1 MRYRCLS
8 SCSVVCQYFD
18 TGRIGFEKENLITG
32 YSEDL
37 LCHIPHW
44 LGDVGEVFM
53 WMSLL
58 FVRCVFF
65 PCILIPLCCYVHCEA
80 SLLSLSS
87 FFFCFPPFL
96 VRFVCSLGLGSGF
109 LIYYFLFTPCLF
121 PGSALSSFIF
131 TLFRSLG
138 PFFHILYF
146 AYSFAQPQCHHVH
159 WGFPPSLSAQ
169 FSL

>member
-18 TGRIGFEKENLITG
+18 TRRIGFEKENLITG

-58 FVRCVFF
+58 FVRCGFF
-65 PCILIPLCCYVHCEA
+65 PV
-80 SLLSLSS
+80 
-87 FFFCFPPFL
+87 F
-96 VRFVCSLGLGSGF
+96 
-109 LIYYFLFTPCLF
+109 
-121 PGSALSSFIF
+121 
-131 TLFRSLG
+131 
-138 PFFHILYF
+138 
-146 AYSFAQPQCHHVH
+146 
-159 WGFPPSLSAQ
+159 
-169 FSL
+169 